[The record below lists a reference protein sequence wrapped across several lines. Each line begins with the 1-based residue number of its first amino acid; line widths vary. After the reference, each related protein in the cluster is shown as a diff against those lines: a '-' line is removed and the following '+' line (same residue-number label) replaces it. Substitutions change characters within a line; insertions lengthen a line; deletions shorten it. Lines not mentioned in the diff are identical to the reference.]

1 MRPVLTI
8 LFLLFFNVSFSQ
20 IQTPRISPASNLKQ
34 TVGLTD
40 IEINYNRP
48 SKRGRVVFGNLVP
61 YGKIWR
67 TGANSGTELT
77 FSTDVTVAGSVI
89 NAGTYTLFTIPNEE
103 SWEVM
108 LYSQTD
114 LWSVPRDWDESKI
127 IFRSSFDANVSTDGD
142 SMETF
147 SIWIGNVTNND
158 CHLNMGWD
166 NTVVNIKI
174 DVPTKE
180 IVEKSILSVLDGP
193 EPKASDYYAAAVYY
207 REENMKMDKAL
218 VWMKKFVEMTDQPRF
233 FHLRQYALILAA
245 NKDFMGAVNVSRR
258 SLRLSMQADN
268 QDYVKMNTESIA
280 EWSKEIR

>member
-1 MRPVLTI
+1 
-8 LFLLFFNVSFSQ
+8 
-20 IQTPRISPASNLKQ
+20 
-34 TVGLTD
+34 
-40 IEINYNRP
+40 
-48 SKRGRVVFGNLVP
+48 
-61 YGKIWR
+61 
-67 TGANSGTELT
+67 
-77 FSTDVTVAGSVI
+77 
-89 NAGTYTLFTIPNEE
+89 
-103 SWEVM
+103 M

-245 NKDFMGAVNVSRR
+245 NKDFMGAINVSRR

>member
-1 MRPVLTI
+1 MKLYFT
-8 LFLLFFNVSFSQ
+8 LFLMIVSATTYGQ

-158 CHLNMGWD
+158 CYLNMGWD

-180 IVEKSILSVLDGP
+180 IVEKSILSVLDDP

>member
-67 TGANSGTELT
+67 TGANSGTEVT

-89 NAGTYTLFTIPNEE
+89 NAGTYTLFTIPNED

-108 LYSQTD
+108 LYSQID

-258 SLRLSMQADN
+258 SLRLSMQAEN

>member
-218 VWMKKFVEMTDQPRF
+218 VWMKKFFEMTDQPRF